1 MKQFLKTGGS
11 IRRRPTGCQFV
22 LSAGIGLL
30 AAACTTVIPSSG
42 PPTVIRSTPLGSQ
55 VVSGNQPVVQ
65 PGGTLAA
72 PPAGLEPNRPPAA
85 AGADRSGIYA
95 GTAVPLNTA
104 GGLCIANKTIRDF
117 KVNGNSVR
125 WGRFR
130 GTIAADNGL
139 QMVNGNTWVFGQFVD
154 GRFDGQISTFTR
166 ASGPGCSFMM
176 SLERTSG

>member
-1 MKQFLKTGGS
+1 MKQFSETGGS
-11 IRRRPTGCQFV
+11 NRRRRTGCQFA

-42 PPTVIRSTPLGSQ
+42 PPTVIRSTPFGSQ
-55 VVSGNQPVVQ
+55 VVSGGQPVVQ

-85 AGADRSGIYA
+85 AVDRSGIYG
-95 GTAVPLNTA
+95 GTAVPLNTG
-104 GGLCIANKTIRDF
+104 GGLCITNQTISGF

-139 QMVNGNTWVFGQFVD
+139 QMVNGDTWVFGQFV
-154 GRFDGQISTFTR
+154 GNRFDGQISTISR
-166 ASGPGCSFMM
+166 LRGPGCSFMM